1 MRKVDS
7 SEWFSSSPIL
17 PVQLPKTMAPVHLLA
32 LLEQAAN
39 REEQTGIQAYSLG
52 CLDRPP
58 RRLTYRELLRL
69 ARDNAPKIRLMSA
82 AAPRKICLLH
92 FDDHL
97 DNVEFLWSVLAA
109 GFVPAI
115 SPPLTNDAEQRR
127 RHLLHLQ
134 KLLHNPVIITREH
147 LLPEFATLK
156 GDVNILTAEEIHAY
170 GGRDSASDEISIE
183 PSGTDLAVLMLT
195 SGSTG
200 NAKAVTL
207 SHSQILHAINGKST
221 FHDTGHK
228 DTFLNWIGLDHVAN
242 LTEIHLHAMGL
253 AAEQVHVAAADLV
266 ANPLAFIQ
274 LIGRH
279 GAAYT
284 FAPNFFL
291 ASLRKALEKPE
302 SQHTL
307 QDLDISS
314 LRALISGG
322 EANVTETCSAVVRL
336 LKPFGAPSNVIR
348 PGFGMTETCAG
359 SIYNL
364 ECPAY
369 DVASGTEFTSLG
381 TSIPGLTLRITRDDQ
396 TVAKPNEIGDL
407 QVSGPVVFNEYFNN
421 TEATAA
427 AFTEDGWFIT
437 GDKAYLDTSGK
448 LHLSGRAKDVIII
461 NGVKHLPHE
470 LESAIEDAG
479 IQGVVPSYTAVFPH
493 RPQGSDT
500 EVICVVYLP
509 SYEELDVAARLFV
522 RQKISEVAIRQ
533 TGARPYCI
541 LPLDKAALPKTTL
554 GKLSRPKLRT
564 AYESG
569 VFAAYKATDDSLIR
583 GWQEAHGQK
592 PATEGQQVLFRIL
605 SDILEVPENALGID
619 TSLFELGISSVE
631 LLRLKSAI
639 EKSLKLPTPV
649 AITTFMAHPTIRSLA
664 LALQHEKPKEYNPA
678 VILRPASD
686 ANTDARPLWLIH
698 PGVGEVLIFLH
709 LAKHIGDRPVYALRS
724 RGFDGEPFFRTLQEC
739 VLTYHTT
746 IKRLQP
752 QGPYAIAGYSYGGT
766 LAFEIAKFFESAGDE
781 VKFLGIIDQPPHIK
795 ARMRHSDWTN
805 VVLRLSCFLNIID
818 DAYAASAYA
827 DLCKLSHSE
836 VLEHILARTTPAH
849 LDTMAMDQAKLSRW
863 ADLALNNHAIAREY
877 EPIGMVKN
885 LDVFF
890 ANTPDKFYAQSPEEM
905 MERHMGKWRVH
916 GGKGVGFYMVEGNHD
931 DMLRPEHAQGFWKVM
946 GRVLRER
953 GV

>member
-1 MRKVDS
+1 
-7 SEWFSSSPIL
+7 
-17 PVQLPKTMAPVHLLA
+17 MAPVHLLE
-32 LLEQAAN
+32 LLEQAAS

-58 RRLTYRELLRL
+58 KRLTYRELLRL
-69 ARDNAPKIRLMSA
+69 ARDNAPKIRSLSA

-109 GFVPAI
+109 GFLPAI

-134 KLLHNPVIITREH
+134 KLLHHPVIITREH
-147 LLPEFATLK
+147 LLPEFATLE
-156 GDVNILTAEEIHAY
+156 GDNTILTAESIQAY
-170 GGRDSASDEISIE
+170 VDRDSASDEAAIE

-207 SHSQILHAINGKST
+207 SHSQIIHAIIGKSA
-221 FHDTGHK
+221 FHGTEVN
-228 DTFLNWIGLDHVAN
+228 DTFFNWIGLDHVAN

-266 ANPLAFIQ
+266 ANPLAFLQ
-274 LIGRH
+274 LICRH
-279 GAAYT
+279 DAAYT

-302 SQHTL
+302 SSSQLH
-307 QDLDISS
+307 DLDLSS

-336 LKPFGAPSNVIR
+336 LKPYGAPSNVIR

-369 DVASGTEFTSLG
+369 DILGGTEFTSLG
-381 TSIPGLTLRITRDDQ
+381 TSIPGLTLRITQDDQ
-396 TVAKPNEIGDL
+396 TLSKPNEIGNL
-407 QVSGPVVFNEYFNN
+407 QVSGPVVFKEYFNN
-421 TEATAA
+421 AEATAA

-437 GDKAYLDTSGK
+437 GDKAFLDASGK

-509 SYEELDVAARLFV
+509 SYEELDVAARLLV
-522 RQKISEVAIRQ
+522 RQKVSEVAIRQ

-554 GKLSRPKLRT
+554 GKLSRPKLRI
-564 AYESG
+564 AFESG
-569 VFAAYKATDDSLIR
+569 VFAAHMATDDSLIR
-583 GWQEAHGQK
+583 SWQELNGQK
-592 PATEGQQVLFRIL
+592 PSTEEEQVLFKIF
-605 SDILEVPENALGID
+605 SETLEIPENALDID

-639 EKSLKLPTPV
+639 EKSLLCTPV
-649 AITTFMAHPTIRSLA
+649 AITTFMAYPTIRSLA
-664 LALQHEKPKEYNPA
+664 LALQHEKPQEYDPA

-686 ANTDARPLWLIH
+686 TNTNATPLWLIH

-709 LAKHIGDRPVYALRS
+709 LAKYVADRPVYALRS
-724 RGFDGEPFFRTLQEC
+724 RGFDGEPLFGSMQEC
-739 VLTYHTT
+739 IQTYHAT
-746 IKRLQP
+746 IKRMQP

-766 LAFEIAKFFESAGDE
+766 LAFEIAKVFQGAGDE

-795 ARMRHSDWTN
+795 ARMHHSDWTN
-805 VVLRLSCFLNIID
+805 VVLTLARFLNIID
-818 DAYAASAYA
+818 DSYASTAYA
-827 DLCKLSHSE
+827 DLRTLSHTEALSQ
-836 VLEHILARTTPAH
+836 ILSRTTPSH
-849 LDTMAMDQAKLSRW
+849 LETMAMDETKLSRW
-863 ADLALNNHAIAREY
+863 ADLALNNHFIARSY
-877 EPIGMVKN
+877 EPVGQIKN
-885 LDVFF
+885 IDVFF
-890 ANTPDKFYAQSPEEM
+890 AKTPDKFYAQSPEEM
-905 MERHMGKWRVH
+905 LEKHVGRWRDHGKEAT
-916 GGKGVGFYMVEGNHD
+916 GFYMVEGNHN
-931 DMLRPEHAQGFWKVM
+931 DMLRPEHAQEFWKVM
-946 GRVLRER
+946 NRVLRER